1 MSGASQHLRQIL
13 SFVLVGASST
23 GLYFLLLWTLRGS
36 IPSTLLLTAC
46 CYGISMVYNYILQ
59 SWVTFRSGPPTRRSM
74 SRFVV
79 MHASAMALNSGLMA
93 GLVDGLHLPLYLTQV
108 GVTLFI
114 SAMIFVVSTHWVYQ
128 P

>member
-1 MSGASQHLRQIL
+1 MSGARQNLRQII
-13 SFVLVGASST
+13 SFILVGATST
-23 GLYFLLLWTLRGS
+23 GMYFLLLWALRGS
-36 IPSTLLLTAC
+36 ISSTMLLTAC

-74 SRFVV
+74 SRFVA

-114 SAMIFVVSTHWVYQ
+114 SAMIFVVSKYWVYQ
-128 P
+128 A

>member
-23 GLYFLLLWTLRGS
+23 GLYFLLLWALRGS
-36 IPSTLLLTAC
+36 IASTLLLTAC

-74 SRFVV
+74 SRFVA

-93 GLVDGLHLPLYLTQV
+93 GLVDGLQLPLYMTQV
-108 GVTLFI
+108 VVTFFI
-114 SAMIFVVSTHWVYQ
+114 SAMIFVVSKHWVYQ
-128 P
+128 T